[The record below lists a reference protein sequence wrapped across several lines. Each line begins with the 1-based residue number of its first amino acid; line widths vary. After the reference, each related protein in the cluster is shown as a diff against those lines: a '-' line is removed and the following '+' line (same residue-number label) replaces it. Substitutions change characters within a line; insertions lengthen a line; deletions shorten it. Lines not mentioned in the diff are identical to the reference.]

1 MPHTITH
8 NPNTRAPEAAEIRLS
23 RRIRM
28 AVVDAARDCGRVC
41 ALINRA
47 KAAGVAVT
55 DIEAQ
60 LGIDPGDLQAHYE
73 ACATVATNSEIVVPA
88 WS

>member
-8 NPNTRAPEAAEIRLS
+8 NPNTRVAEAPEVRLS

-41 ALINRA
+41 ELINRA
-47 KAAGVAVT
+47 KRAGVSVS

-60 LGIDPGDLQAHYE
+60 LGIGLGDLQEHYE
-73 ACATVATNSEIVVPA
+73 ACATVAANSAIDVPA